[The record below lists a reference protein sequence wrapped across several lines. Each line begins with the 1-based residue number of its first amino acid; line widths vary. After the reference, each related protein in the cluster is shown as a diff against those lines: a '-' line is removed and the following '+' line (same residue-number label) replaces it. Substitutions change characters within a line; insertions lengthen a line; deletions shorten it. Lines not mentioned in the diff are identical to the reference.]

1 MLTVI
6 IYLAEIDM
14 LNSHNLGKIAH
25 QPFGEACDSHGD
37 DVVSRENEES

>member
-14 LNSHNLGKIAH
+14 LNTHNLGKVAY
-25 QPFGEACDSHGD
+25 QPFRKAGDSHVD
-37 DVVSRENEES
+37 DVVSRESE